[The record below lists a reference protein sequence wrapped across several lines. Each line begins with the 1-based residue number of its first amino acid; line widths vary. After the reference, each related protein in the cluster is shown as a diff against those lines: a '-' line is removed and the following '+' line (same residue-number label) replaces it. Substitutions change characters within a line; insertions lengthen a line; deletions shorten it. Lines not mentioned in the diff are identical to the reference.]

1 MPGTAVLSTL
11 LGFLLLQ
18 ALMRGEWRSA
28 YDFLAGLSSWS
39 LVPAK
44 DALLAMLRS
53 KLQQEV
59 LPRTLSP
66 LLQWTTRRVFV

>member
-1 MPGTAVLSTL
+1 
-11 LGFLLLQ
+11 
-18 ALMRGEWRSA
+18 MRGEWRSA
-28 YDFLAGLSSWS
+28 YDYLAGLSSWS

-59 LPRTLSP
+59 PCPVCDLVHL
-66 LLQWTTRRVFV
+66 WEC